1 MVQCAVKPSAINF
14 PGGKFILW
22 ACKHA
27 EDKKH
32 ACNYVL
38 CNECKESEEGKQGRS
53 RRKRGALTTVAAC
66 EHDVFSLIMKE
77 DTSYYTKIWREK
89 HRASQEARRSSLF
102 CLPLTC
108 SGCGGEIEN
117 Q

>member
-1 MVQCAVKPSAINF
+1 MKPGAINF

-38 CNECKESEEGKQGRS
+38 CNECKEGEES
-53 RRKRGALTTVAAC
+53 KRGKGRHKRGGLATIAAC
-66 EHDVFSLIMKE
+66 EHDVWSLVMKE
-77 DTSYYTKIWREK
+77 DNSYYTKHWHEK
-89 HRASQEARRSSLF
+89 HRANQVSRGSSMF
-102 CLPLTC
+102 CLQLKC
-108 SGCGGEIEN
+108 SGCGGEIEDW
-117 Q
+117 